1 MDNLNPGRTAAAIV
15 GRAARPPITV
25 EEREMSTAMSQQPV
39 VIDVGDDDFAEKVL
53 EESKRRPVV
62 VDFWAEWCGP
72 CRTLGPVLEKVA
84 EDHNGEFLL
93 AKLDTDA
100 NPYVSSQFRIQSI
113 PNVWAFVDGKPVDQ
127 FIGAYPEPAVREF
140 VERLL
145 PTEADRDAAE
155 AAEAAA
161 AGDPEAAERGF
172 REALA
177 TDPTNRTAAIGLGGL
192 LVERGDAEE
201 ARELL
206 QPLVPDPE
214 ADRLLA
220 KLRVAEWAALSDGS
234 PLTQAKRMAGD
245 GRYREALDGLLG
257 AVQYS
262 PEDRDSARSAMLDV
276 FAVLGED
283 DPMVREYR
291 SKLAA
296 ALF

>member
-1 MDNLNPGRTAAAIV
+1 
-15 GRAARPPITV
+15 
-25 EEREMSTAMSQQPV
+25 MSTATSQQPV
-39 VIDVGDDDFAEKVL
+39 VIDVGDDDFVEKVL

-62 VDFWAEWCGP
+62 VDFWAAWCGP

-84 EDHNGEFLL
+84 EEHGGEFLL

-140 VERLL
+140 VQRLL

-172 REALA
+172 REALES
-177 TDPTNRTAAIGLGGL
+177 DPSNHAAALGLGAL

-201 ARELL
+201 ARALL

-220 KLRVAEWAALSDGS
+220 RLRVAEWAGLSDGS

-257 AVQYS
+257 AVRYS

-283 DPMVREYR
+283 EPLVREYR

>member
-1 MDNLNPGRTAAAIV
+1 
-15 GRAARPPITV
+15 
-25 EEREMSTAMSQQPV
+25 MSTPAMSEESV
-39 VIDVGDDDFAEKVL
+39 VIEVGDDDFAEKVL
-53 EESKRRPVV
+53 EESKRRPVL
-62 VDFWAEWCGP
+62 VDFWAAWCGP

-84 EDHNGEFLL
+84 GEHGGEFLL
-93 AKLDTDA
+93 AKLDVDA

-113 PNVWAFVDGKPVDQ
+113 PNVWAFVDGRPVDQ

-140 VERLL
+140 VQRLL
-145 PTEADRDAAE
+145 PSEADRDAAE

-161 AGDPEAAERGF
+161 SGDPEAAERGF

-177 TDPTNRTAAIGLGGL
+177 ADPSNRAAALGLGSL
-192 LVERGDAEE
+192 LVDRGEADE
-201 ARELL
+201 ARAVL
-206 QPLVPDPE
+206 QPLIPDAE

-220 KLRVAEWAALSDGS
+220 RLRVADWASLEDGT
-234 PLTQAKRMAGD
+234 PLTQAKRMAGE
-245 GRYREALDGLLG
+245 GRFREALDGLLG

-262 PEDRDSARSAMLDV
+262 PEDRDSARGAMLDL